1 MWTLGNGHMIT
12 TTAAAELAAVLTAA
26 QAAVD
31 QLSATSPSERATARP
46 QVREGGR
53 TVNVL

>member
-12 TTAAAELAAVLTAA
+12 TTVAAELAAVLTAA

-31 QLSATSPSERATARP
+31 QLSATSPSERAAARP